1 MLDEIAGEAILK
13 IPLSSGSCALGS
25 DDRFYLNWIGR
36 EKMTENHRLHQA
48 DISGRGHD
56 EFRLVRDISQLLMAG
71 VLERAQTQKQKRAYR
86 HENRADRPEHEEDLF
101 AHRQF
106 FELIHCAGVKSLS

>member
-25 DDRFYLNWIGR
+25 DDRFYVNWIGR

-48 DISGRGHD
+48 DILGRRGDKFCLIHYIR
-56 EFRLVRDISQLLMAG
+56 EFLVAR
-71 VLERAQTQKQKRAYR
+71 VLDGSQTQKQKRADR
-86 HENRADRPEHEEDLF
+86 HENRAERPEHEEDVF
-101 AHRQF
+101 AH
-106 FELIHCAGVKSLS
+106 